1 MATNKIPERLN
12 DFRVFDENDSK
23 IGVVTADLPELSFLT
38 DTVKGGGMLGESD
51 LPVKGQLQ
59 SMAMTLHYRTIGQ
72 DAVKK
77 FVHTYHQLDLRGAQ
91 EVYDPASGTNTIV
104 PVRCTVKCAPKRLAL
119 GTFELGA
126 STDTE
131 EEFEVTYIKIYIDG
145 QEVLEVDKFNYVCKV
160 DGQDLLDDIKQALG
174 LS

>member
-1 MATNKIPERLN
+1 MVNKIPERLN
-12 DFRVFDENDSK
+12 DFRAYDEDDSP
-23 IGVVTADLPELSFLT
+23 IGAVTVDLPELSFLT

-77 FVHTYHQLDLRGAQ
+77 FVHTYHQIDLRGAM
-91 EVYDPASGTNTIV
+91 EVYDPASNTNTIV
-104 PVRCTVKCAPKRLAL
+104 PVRCTIKCAPKRFAL

-126 STDTE
+126 STESE

-160 DGQDLLDDIKQALG
+160 NGQDLLDDVKQALG